1 MENVKAIST
10 LDFFTA
16 YNKSF
21 GNVDVNWDLLISMKV
36 NKFLSASV
44 NTTLKYDDD
53 VKIVNEDGTT
63 GGPKVQFKEMIGVG
77 IAYNF

>member
-1 MENVKAIST
+1 MKI
-10 LDFFTA
+10 
-16 YNKSF
+16 NK
-21 GNVDVNWDLLISMKV
+21 V
-36 NKFLSASV
+36 LSASV